1 VETKSEIVVPVFVA
15 GTVVGE
21 LDIDSHFRAA
31 FASEDKKLCEY
42 AAKLLG
48 TWIESHPSS

>member
-1 VETKSEIVVPVFVA
+1 MPVFVA

-48 TWIESHPSS
+48 TWIESHPHG